1 MTMNRSERWL
11 AAADRVQ
18 RLQLWIAALALVA
31 LMLVTVTDVVLRYLF
46 NRPVRGSYD
55 FVESA
60 LLIFVFYGA
69 AASFFSRRH
78 IVIDLIDAM
87 VGARATAVLIR
98 LADLLAVMCLALLIW
113 AMFTPALQAYAYGDM
128 KLELRLPI
136 YLLWIA
142 ALLGLAGTLFCA
154 AVAFAAR
161 PAAAGHEPGERS
173 RQ

>member
-1 MTMNRSERWL
+1 
-11 AAADRVQ
+11 
-18 RLQLWIAALALVA
+18 
-31 LMLVTVTDVVLRYLF
+31 
-46 NRPVRGSYD
+46 
-55 FVESA
+55 
-60 LLIFVFYGA
+60 
-69 AASFFSRRH
+69 
-78 IVIDLIDAM
+78 
-87 VGARATAVLIR
+87 
-98 LADLLAVMCLALLIW
+98 
-113 AMFTPALQAYAYGDM
+113 M